1 MEDLQDDGDWA
12 LEYHL
17 SQADGTR
24 QAEVSG

>member
-1 MEDLQDDGDWA
+1 MEELEDDGDQT

-24 QAEVSG
+24 QTQVSG

>member
-1 MEDLQDDGDWA
+1 MEDLEHDGDRA

-24 QAEVSG
+24 QVEVSG

>member
-1 MEDLQDDGDWA
+1 MEDLEDDGDWA

-17 SQADGTR
+17 SQTAGPQ